1 MEKTMSLGA
10 FEELSGNEVMVTEGG
25 GILLGVCIYETI
37 KTAQA
42 KAAAQKTYNNCRN
55 DLIQTIK
62 DNPGC
67 VSSIPPSSID
77 YFNIHGVTGGYKG
90 VQGGIY

>member
-1 MEKTMSLGA
+1 MEKTLTLGA

-25 GILLGVCIYETI
+25 LIQGFFNLVCGAT
-37 KTAQA
+37 
-42 KAAAQKTYNNCRN
+42 AAQKRAEKTYNNCRN
-55 DLIQTIK
+55 NLIQTIK
-62 DNPGC
+62 KNPEC
-67 VSSIPPSSID
+67 VSSIPPSSIE